1 MPQKL
6 ISRAYVAVIA
16 AFIKGSRP
24 ISTVHLKKKSLFLY
38 FEHPETTHEHYKK
51 SIIYAVICSYFSSP
65 WYLETKLYWF

>member
-38 FEHPETTHEHYKK
+38 FEHPETLMNTIKNQLFTQL
-51 SIIYAVICSYFSSP
+51 YAAIF
-65 WYLETKLYWF
+65 LALGI